1 ARQQRSRAAPTT
13 VGRLTAPPPLTATVN
28 TTAAPRA
35 LPTCPPSAHAP
46 IRTTLPAWRH
56 FRRTA
61 HSQDGGAVLLA
72 AGLVLSPEKQNSAS
86 LSNDAL
92 IKRAVTLV
100 TDSTSTLLS
109 QTTYALIEA
118 LTEYTKAVYTLVSLY
133 KQYTNLLGK
142 MNSDEVDA
150 VWQVVIGARVDMTTK
165 QQEYL
170 KLESSWMT
178 ALRLSEMA
186 AEAAYQSGADQAS
199 VTARSH
205 IQLIKSQV
213 QEVRQLSQ
221 KAETKLAEA
230 QTEELLKTQGEES
243 TLPQGILG
251 STDAGEDPYLRED

>member
-1 ARQQRSRAAPTT
+1 PHALFLC
-13 VGRLTAPPPLTATVN
+13 LTPVFCA
-28 TTAAPRA
+28 
-35 LPTCPPSAHAP
+35 C
-46 IRTTLPAWRH
+46 
-56 FRRTA
+56 RR
-61 HSQDGGAVLLA
+61 GFPVLA
-72 AGLVLSPEKQNSAS
+72 AARRQPGLSGGSRRWQQALGLGLGAALCAKQNSSS

-92 IKRAVTLV
+92 IKRAVSLV

-133 KQYTNLLGK
+133 KQYSNLLGK
-142 MNSDEVDA
+142 MNSEEVDA

-170 KLESSWMT
+170 RLESSWMT

-205 IQLIKSQV
+205 IQLVKSQV

-230 QTEELLKTQGEES
+230 QTEELIKAQGEES
-243 TLPQGILG
+243 SLPQGVIG

>member
-1 ARQQRSRAAPTT
+1 ISRQSFPVLANIRRRCLSGRDGRWHQM
-13 VGRLTAPPPLTATVN
+13 VGVGLGV
-28 TTAAPRA
+28 A
-35 LPTCPPSAHAP
+35 LC
-46 IRTTLPAWRH
+46 
-56 FRRTA
+56 
-61 HSQDGGAVLLA
+61 AVP
-72 AGLVLSPEKQNSAS
+72 VVEKQNSVS

-92 IKRAVTLV
+92 IRRAVSLV

-142 MNSDEVDA
+142 MNSEEVDA
-150 VWQVVIGARVDMTTK
+150 VWQVVIGARVDVSNH
-165 QQEYL
+165 L
-170 KLESSWMT
+170 PSVSNLPLFWMT

-205 IQLIKSQV
+205 IQLVKSQV

-221 KAETKLAEA
+221 KAEIKLTEA
-230 QTEELLKTQGEES
+230 QTEELIKAQGDES
-243 TLPQGILG
+243 SLPQGVLG
-251 STDAGEDPYLRED
+251 STEAGEDPYLRED

>member
-1 ARQQRSRAAPTT
+1 M
-13 VGRLTAPPPLTATVN
+13 
-28 TTAAPRA
+28 
-35 LPTCPPSAHAP
+35 
-46 IRTTLPAWRH
+46 
-56 FRRTA
+56 
-61 HSQDGGAVLLA
+61 A
-72 AGLVLSPEKQNSAS
+72 AGGRWLRSCCSVLRRSFPVLASVRQRGLTSGRWHQAVGLGVALCAVPVVEQQSSGS

-92 IKRAVTLV
+92 IRRAVSLV
-100 TDSTSTLLS
+100 TDSTATLLS

-133 KQYTNLLGK
+133 KQYSNLLGK
-142 MNSDEVDA
+142 MNSEEVDA
-150 VWQVVIGARVDMTTK
+150 VWQVVIGARVDMTAK

-205 IQLIKSQV
+205 IQLVKSQV
-213 QEVRQLSQ
+213 QEVRLLSQ

-230 QTEELLKTQGEES
+230 QTEELIKAQGEDS
-243 TLPQGILG
+243 LPQDVLG
-251 STDAGEDPYLRED
+251 NADPGDDPYLRED

>member
-1 ARQQRSRAAPTT
+1 MERSH
-13 VGRLTAPPPLTATVN
+13 G
-28 TTAAPRA
+28 
-35 LPTCPPSAHAP
+35 C
-46 IRTTLPAWRH
+46 
-56 FRRTA
+56 
-61 HSQDGGAVLLA
+61 
-72 AGLVLSPEKQNSAS
+72 LVLQQQGSGS

-92 IKRAVTLV
+92 IRRAVSLV
-100 TDSTSTLLS
+100 TDSTATLLS

-133 KQYTNLLGK
+133 KQYSDLLGK
-142 MNSDEVDA
+142 MNSEEVDA

-170 KLESSWMT
+170 RLESSWMT

-205 IQLIKSQV
+205 IQLVKAQV
-213 QEVRQLSQ
+213 QEVRLLSQ

-230 QTEELLKTQGEES
+230 QTEELIKAQGEDS
-243 TLPQGILG
+243 SLPRGVLG
-251 STDAGEDPYLRED
+251 NTDPGDDPYLRED

>member
-1 ARQQRSRAAPTT
+1 M
-13 VGRLTAPPPLTATVN
+13 
-28 TTAAPRA
+28 
-35 LPTCPPSAHAP
+35 
-46 IRTTLPAWRH
+46 
-56 FRRTA
+56 
-61 HSQDGGAVLLA
+61 A
-72 AGLVLSPEKQNSAS
+72 AGGRWLRGCCSVLRRSLPVLASVGQRGLAGRSGQWHRAVGLGVALCAVPVVEQQSSGS

-92 IKRAVTLV
+92 IRRAVSLV
-100 TDSTSTLLS
+100 TDSTATLLS

-118 LTEYTKAVYTLVSLY
+118 LTEYTKAIYTLVSLY
-133 KQYTNLLGK
+133 KQYSNLLGK

-170 KLESSWMT
+170 RLESSWMT

-205 IQLIKSQV
+205 IQVLKSQV
-213 QEVRQLSQ
+213 QEVRLLSQ

-230 QTEELLKTQGEES
+230 QTDELIKARGEDS
-243 TLPQGILG
+243 SLPQGVLG
-251 STDAGEDPYLRED
+251 NSDDDPYLRED

>member
-1 ARQQRSRAAPTT
+1 M
-13 VGRLTAPPPLTATVN
+13 
-28 TTAAPRA
+28 
-35 LPTCPPSAHAP
+35 
-46 IRTTLPAWRH
+46 
-56 FRRTA
+56 
-61 HSQDGGAVLLA
+61 A
-72 AGLVLSPEKQNSAS
+72 AGGRWLRSCCSVLRRSFPVLASVRQRGLSSGRWHQAVGLGVALCAVPVVEQGSGS

-92 IKRAVTLV
+92 IRRAVSLV
-100 TDSTSTLLS
+100 TDSTATLLS

-133 KQYTNLLGK
+133 KQYSDLLGK
-142 MNSDEVDA
+142 MNSEEVDA

-170 KLESSWMT
+170 RLESSWMT

-205 IQLIKSQV
+205 IQLVKAQV
-213 QEVRQLSQ
+213 QEVRLLSQ

-230 QTEELLKTQGEES
+230 QTEELIKAQGEDS
-243 TLPQGILG
+243 LLPQGVLG
-251 STDAGEDPYLRED
+251 NTDPGDDPYLRED

>member
-1 ARQQRSRAAPTT
+1 ISQQSFPVLANIRRRCLSGVNGRWHQM
-13 VGRLTAPPPLTATVN
+13 VGVGLGV
-28 TTAAPRA
+28 A
-35 LPTCPPSAHAP
+35 LC
-46 IRTTLPAWRH
+46 
-56 FRRTA
+56 
-61 HSQDGGAVLLA
+61 AVP
-72 AGLVLSPEKQNSAS
+72 VVEKQNSVS

-92 IKRAVTLV
+92 IKRAVSLV

-133 KQYTNLLGK
+133 KQYASLLGK
-142 MNSDEVDA
+142 MNSEEVDA
-150 VWQVVIGARVDMTTK
+150 VWQVVIGARVDMFL
-165 QQEYL
+165 YL
-170 KLESSWMT
+170 RLESSWMT

-205 IQLIKSQV
+205 IQLVKSQV

-230 QTEELLKTQGEES
+230 QTEELIKAQGEES
-243 TLPQGILG
+243 ALPQGILG
-251 STDAGEDPYLRED
+251 STEAGEDPYLRED

>member
-1 ARQQRSRAAPTT
+1 RSFPALGAVRRRCLAGRS
-13 VGRLTAPPPLTATVN
+13 GRLPPP
-28 TTAAPRA
+28 
-35 LPTCPPSAHAP
+35 
-46 IRTTLPAWRH
+46 
-56 FRRTA
+56 
-61 HSQDGGAVLLA
+61 GGVGSHTSPLLQ
-72 AGLVLSPEKQNSAS
+72 KQSSGS
-86 LSNDAL
+86 LSNEAL
-92 IKRAVTLV
+92 IKRAVSLV

-133 KQYTNLLGK
+133 KQYSNLLGK
-142 MNSDEVDA
+142 MNSEEVDA

-170 KLESSWMT
+170 RLESSWMT

-205 IQLIKSQV
+205 IQLVKSQV

-230 QTEELLKTQGEES
+230 QTEELIKAQGEES
-243 TLPQGILG
+243 LPQGVSG
-251 STDAGEDPYLRED
+251 GMEAGEDPYLRED

>member
-1 ARQQRSRAAPTT
+1 MAAGGRWLRSCCSVLRRSFPVLASVRQRGLAGRS
-13 VGRLTAPPPLTATVN
+13 GRLHQAVGLGV
-28 TTAAPRA
+28 A
-35 LPTCPPSAHAP
+35 LCAVPVVPS
-46 IRTTLPAWRH
+46 
-56 FRRTA
+56 
-61 HSQDGGAVLLA
+61 SG
-72 AGLVLSPEKQNSAS
+72 S

-92 IKRAVTLV
+92 IRRAVSLV
-100 TDSTSTLLS
+100 TDSTATLLS

-133 KQYTNLLGK
+133 KQYSNLLGK
-142 MNSDEVDA
+142 MNSEEVDA

-170 KLESSWMT
+170 RLESSWMT

-205 IQLIKSQV
+205 IQVVKSQV
-213 QEVRQLSQ
+213 QEVRLLSQ

-230 QTEELLKTQGEES
+230 QTDELIKARGEDS
-243 TLPQGILG
+243 SLPQVGLG
-251 STDAGEDPYLRED
+251 NADDDPYLRED